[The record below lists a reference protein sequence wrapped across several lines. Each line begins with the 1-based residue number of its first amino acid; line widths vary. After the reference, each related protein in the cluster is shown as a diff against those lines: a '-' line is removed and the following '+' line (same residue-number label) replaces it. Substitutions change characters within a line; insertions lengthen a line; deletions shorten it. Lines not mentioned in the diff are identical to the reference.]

1 MNGFEFYSGL
11 QYRVKAQARIIR
23 EFESGERY
31 LKLEEKHKAAIR
43 ERDRIIR
50 RLEKELAQARQETV
64 RVRRLWFEST
74 DDLEAAYEKKLAQK
88 DRMIR
93 GLQKEKL
100 ETARQRDAALDKCRE
115 KQLEIY
121 RLGTRL
127 EEVEGQNKKLTAQVN
142 KDFENS
148 SLPSSLQG
156 PRRKKSQTAGYG
168 QEGGRAASRD
178 IKAIAAKSIW

>member
-100 ETARQRDAALDKCRE
+100 EAARQRDAALDKCRE

-127 EEVEGQNKKLTAQVN
+127 EEVEGQNTR
-142 KDFENS
+142 
-148 SLPSSLQG
+148 LPCRVPG
-156 PRRKKSQTAGYG
+156 GKKSQTAGYG

>member
-93 GLQKEKL
+93 GLQKDIVYRKGKER
-100 ETARQRDAALDKCRE
+100 TRRDQRDAAGELRGDCC
-115 KQLEIY
+115 
-121 RLGTRL
+121 
-127 EEVEGQNKKLTAQVN
+127 
-142 KDFENS
+142 
-148 SLPSSLQG
+148 P
-156 PRRKKSQTAGYG
+156 
-168 QEGGRAASRD
+168 
-178 IKAIAAKSIW
+178 